1 MTIPIASS
9 ALADLARAERDYRF
23 LVECFRE
30 VLEETGES
38 TLVTALSVR
47 DGVLP
52 PPEQHERFVRVCSI
66 VFQLLNMAEENAAA
80 QNRRALEASAGCAA
94 EPGLW
99 GAALRRAQTLGEDA
113 AAIAARLPTIHVEPV
128 LTAHPTEAK
137 RATVLEHHRR
147 LYLLLVKLE
156 NSVWTPNE
164 RRAIRAD
171 IKRELE
177 RLWRTG
183 EIYLEKP
190 TVADELRNVLHYLTT
205 TLPEA
210 VGWLDRRLLE
220 AWDELGL
227 DAAMRPTDPAQW
239 PRLTFGTWVGGDRD
253 GHPLVTPEITRETL
267 LTLRRTAIALLRR
280 RLTDLAAR
288 LSLSDHHRTP
298 PDDLRVFL
306 HEAEAADDPA
316 LRAALARNPYESW
329 RQAVNVM
336 LARLPNDDAPAEAAR
351 TLYHTAA
358 ELAADL
364 RRLGAALCAVGARRL
379 CEGDVWPV
387 LRLVDV
393 FGFHLAVL
401 DIRQNSAM
409 HERAVGELL
418 AAAGGDSDYA
428 AWDEARRLAFWNEEL
443 TRARPFAHP
452 DAPLGDAARTVV
464 GALRV
469 AAEHGKT
476 YGWDGLGALIVSM
489 TRSTSDLLA
498 VYGLAREAGL
508 TVTTPD
514 GLVCPLPVVPLFE
527 TLDDLTRSPDI
538 LKAFLTHPMTQRSL
552 AWRHRADRPPTQQVM
567 IGYSDSNKDA
577 GPIASLWA
585 LYRAQERLA
594 EVGRA
599 HGVAIRFFHG
609 RGGTP
614 SRGAGPTHRFLSALP
629 PRAVSGELRLTE
641 QGETI
646 SQKYANLITATYELE
661 LLVAGMFEAVTVA
674 RRTPLATPHPLEGV
688 LDDLAR
694 YGRDAYQALLRQPGF
709 LAFFTHATPLDAI
722 EASRIGSRPARRTGQ
737 RTLADL
743 RAIPWV
749 FSWSQARFFL
759 PGWYGVGTA
768 LETLA
773 TSDPARFAALR
784 RDALQW
790 YPTRLL
796 LMNVGSQLLL
806 ADAAWMQAYAELVPD
821 ATVRADILGSILAE
835 FDRTRRWVETVFGAP
850 LAERRQRTAL
860 TMQLRRAGLDALHR
874 RQIELLKVWRD
885 GGVQDNGARRE
896 ACLRDLLLT
905 VNAISSGLKS
915 TG

>member
-1 MTIPIASS
+1 MTVPTVSS

-23 LVECFRE
+23 LVACFQE
-30 VLEETGES
+30 VLAETG
-38 TLVTALSVR
+38 ALELAQSLPV
-47 DGVLP
+47 DGSSHPLDTT
-52 PPEQHERFVRVCSI
+52 HERFIQACSI

-99 GAALRRAQTLGEDA
+99 GAVLYKLRQQGWSSADLA
-113 AAIAARLPTIHVEPV
+113 AALTQLHVEPV

-164 RRAIRAD
+164 RRAIRDD

-210 VGWLDRRLLE
+210 IGWLDRRLLD

-227 DAAMRPTDPAQW
+227 DAAARPTTPAHL
-239 PRLTFGTWVGGDRD
+239 PRITFGTWVGGDRD
-253 GHPLVTPEITRETL
+253 GHPLVTPETTHEAL
-267 LTLRRTAIALLRR
+267 HTLRRAALQLLRS
-280 RLTDLAAR
+280 RLTELAAR
-288 LSLSDHHRTP
+288 ISLSDRRQSP
-298 PDDLRVFL
+298 P
-306 HEAEAADDPA
+306 AALAAYLTRARETHDPA
-316 LRAALARNPYESW
+316 LQAALERNPHESW

-336 LARLPNDDAPAEAAR
+336 LARLPGEDLGW
-351 TLYHTAA
+351 TTAA
-358 ELAADL
+358 QPYASAVELAADL
-364 RRLGAALCAVGARRL
+364 RLLGETLQAVGAKRL
-379 CEGDVWPV
+379 CELEVWPL
-387 LRLVDV
+387 LRLVET

-401 DIRQNSAM
+401 DIRQNSAV
-409 HERAVGELL
+409 HEQAVDELL
-418 AAAGGDSDYA
+418 QAAGVEGAYSQ
-428 AWDEARRLAFWNEEL
+428 WDESRRCAFWEAEL
-443 TRARPFAHP
+443 MQTRPL
-452 DAPLGDAARTVV
+452 APVGTVLGEAAERVI

-469 AAEHGKT
+469 VAEYGQR
-476 YGWDGLGALIVSM
+476 YGWSGLGALIVSM
-489 TRSTSDLLA
+489 TRTPSDLLA

-508 TVTTPD
+508 TMTTPD
-514 GLVCPLPVVPLFE
+514 GLICPLPVVPLFE
-527 TLDDLTRSPDI
+527 TLDDLKHSSDI
-538 LKAFLTHPMTQRSL
+538 LSAFLDHPMTRRSL
-552 AWRHRADRPPTQQVM
+552 AWMQSPGQPPTQQVM

-577 GPIASLWA
+577 GAVASLWG
-585 LYRAQERLA
+585 LYWAQQAMSAMARERHVLL
-594 EVGRA
+594 
-599 HGVAIRFFHG
+599 RFFHG

-614 SRGAGPTHRFLSALP
+614 SRGAGPTHRFLNALP
-629 PRAVSGELRLTE
+629 PASVSGRLRLTE

-661 LLVAGMFEAVTVA
+661 LLTAGMLETYL
-674 RRTPLATPHPLEGV
+674 LAKSAGKTPHPLEPV
-688 LDDLAR
+688 LDFLADQSHR
-694 YGRDAYQALLRQPGF
+694 AYRALLELPGF
-709 LAFFTHATPLDAI
+709 LEFFAHATPIDAI
-722 EASRIGSRPARRTGQ
+722 EASRIGSRPARRTGK

-759 PGWYGVGTA
+759 SGWYGLGTA
-768 LETLA
+768 LELLA
-773 TSDPARFAALR
+773 SHHPAWMAQLR
-784 RDALQW
+784 RDAMQW

-796 LMNVGSQLLL
+796 LMNAGSQLLL

-821 ATVRADILGSILAE
+821 AVIRKQVLSAVLTE
-835 FDRTRRWVETVFGAP
+835 FERTRQGIEQVFGVP

-860 TMQLRRAGLDALHR
+860 TMQLRRAGLSALHQ
-874 RQIELLKVWRD
+874 RQIELLKVWRA
-885 GGVQDNGARRE
+885 ARAALDDAPSE
-896 ACLRDLLLT
+896 SLLVDLLLT
-905 VNAISSGLKS
+905 INAISSGLKS